1 MKLDFLFFL
10 NSVLFGVGLAMDAF
24 SVSLVNG
31 LAEPKMKPRRML
43 TIAAVFAVFQ
53 ALMPLIGWVFVHS
66 LVVWFSWI
74 SGIIPWISL
83 VLLSLI
89 GGKMIADAYKPC
101 EGGSECGCGLGFF
114 ALAAQGVATSID
126 ALSVGFTIAE
136 YPLLPALLSS
146 CIIGAVT
153 FGICLFGV
161 WLGKH
166 FGTRFSHKA
175 EILGGVL
182 LILIGIEI
190 FLTGIF

>member
-10 NSVLFGVGLAMDAF
+10 NSVLIGVGLAMDAF

-31 LAEPKMKPRRML
+31 LADPKMKPRKML
-43 TIAAVFAVFQ
+43 TVAAVFATFQ

-66 LVVWFSWI
+66 LVTWFSWI
-74 SGIIPWISL
+74 GGVIPWVSL

-101 EGGSECGCGLGFF
+101 EREGECGGGAGIL
-114 ALAAQGVATSID
+114 ALVAQGVATSID

-136 YPLLPALLSS
+136 YTVLPALLSS
-146 CIIGAVT
+146 VIIGAVT
-153 FGICLFGV
+153 FGVCLLGV

-182 LILIGIEI
+182 LILIGVEI

>member
-1 MKLDFLFFL
+1 M
-10 NSVLFGVGLAMDAF
+10 
-24 SVSLVNG
+24 
-31 LAEPKMKPRRML
+31 
-43 TIAAVFAVFQ
+43 
-53 ALMPLIGWVFVHS
+53 FVHS

>member
-1 MKLDFLFFL
+1 MRLDFLFFL

-31 LAEPKMKPRRML
+31 LADPKMKTRKML
-43 TIAAVFAVFQ
+43 TVAAVFASFQ

-66 LVVWFSWI
+66 LVTWFSWI
-74 SGIIPWISL
+74 SGVIPWISL

-101 EGGSECGCGLGFF
+101 EREGECGGGVGFL

-136 YPLLPALLSS
+136 YTLLPALLSAA
-146 CIIGAVT
+146 IIGAVT
-153 FGICLFGV
+153 FGVCFLGV

-182 LILIGIEI
+182 LILIGVEI

>member
-10 NSVLFGVGLAMDAF
+10 NNVLIGVGLAMDAF

-31 LAEPKMKPRRML
+31 LADPKMKTRKML
-43 TIAAVFAVFQ
+43 TVAAVFATFQ

-66 LVVWFSWI
+66 LVTWFSWI
-74 SGIIPWISL
+74 GGVIPWVSL

-101 EGGSECGCGLGFF
+101 DKEGGCGGGAGIL

-136 YPLLPALLSS
+136 YTVLPALLSS
-146 CIIGAVT
+146 VIIGAVT
-153 FGICLFGV
+153 FGVCLLGV

-182 LILIGIEI
+182 LILIGVEI